1 MTPQERMIEEQIKGR
16 GLNGSGLLNAF
27 SQVPR
32 QLFVADGY
40 RSRAYEDAALPLGY
54 DQTISQPYMVGLM
67 TSLLNL
73 REDDDVLEV
82 GTGSG
87 YQTAIISRMARSVCT
102 IEINAQLS
110 DRAQVILRSL
120 GYDNIQ
126 FEVGDGRLGWS
137 ATASFDAVIV
147 TAAPETIPPQL
158 VKQLRSGRRMV
169 IPVGV
174 YDQYLYVVQKTE
186 DGVKRDQQTAVRFVP
201 LLDSGCSSD

>member
-1 MTPQERMIEEQIKGR
+1 MTPQDRMIEEQIKGR
-16 GLNGSGLLNAF
+16 GINSPGLLNAF

-32 QLFVADGY
+32 QLFVPDGY

-126 FEVGDGRLGWS
+126 FEVGDGRSGWS

-158 VKQLRSGRRMV
+158 VKQLRSGGRMV

-174 YDQYLYVVQKTE
+174 YDQYLYVVLKTE

-201 LLDSGCSSD
+201 LLDSGCSSK

>member
-16 GLNGSGLLNAF
+16 GINGSGLLNAF

-54 DQTISQPYMVGLM
+54 HQTISQPYMVGLM

-73 REDDDVLEV
+73 GEDDDVLEV

-87 YQTAIISRMARSVCT
+87 YQTAIISRMARSVCP

-158 VKQLRSGRRMV
+158 VKQLRSGGRMV

-201 LLDSGCSSD
+201 LLDSGCSSN